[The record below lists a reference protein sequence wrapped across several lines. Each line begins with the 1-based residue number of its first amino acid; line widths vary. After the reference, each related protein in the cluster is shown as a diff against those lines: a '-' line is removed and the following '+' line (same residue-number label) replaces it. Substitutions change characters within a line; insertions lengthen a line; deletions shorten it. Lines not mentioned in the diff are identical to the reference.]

1 MQCDT
6 VFKLFKDSL
15 WRHRRGV
22 RSRKW
27 FRHMCNFCSI
37 STILSHRLSN
47 CTLTVDLTRSLSHSY
62 SELISISLCNLI
74 LSWLISPWLSIVV
87 PSLQSSSYDS
97 RVSFLT
103 NSPDRRHFLC
113 EWNEIAW
120 LYKVPLIS
128 DCRLEP
134 IIIKRKKRSS
144 VCTWHS

>member
-6 VFKLFKDSL
+6 VFKLCKDSL
-15 WRHRRGV
+15 WRHPRAV

-37 STILSHRLSN
+37 STMLSHRLSN

-62 SELISISLCNLI
+62 SGLISISLCNLI
-74 LSWLISPWLSIVV
+74 LSWLISPWLSILV

-103 NSPDRRHFLC
+103 NSPKPSSISLWM
-113 EWNEIAW
+113 EWNRLAVQSPLDFRLSRWTHNYKAEEAEQC
-120 LYKVPLIS
+120 LYLA
-128 DCRLEP
+128 
-134 IIIKRKKRSS
+134 
-144 VCTWHS
+144 